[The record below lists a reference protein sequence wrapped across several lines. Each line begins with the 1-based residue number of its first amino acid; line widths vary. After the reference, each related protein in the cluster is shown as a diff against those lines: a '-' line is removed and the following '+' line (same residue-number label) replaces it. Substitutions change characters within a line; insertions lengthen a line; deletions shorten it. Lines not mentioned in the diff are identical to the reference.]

1 MTTYTIF
8 SLAAFV
14 VYLLAG
20 IYPVAKY
27 KRNAVSILFALTCL
41 SLAIWSFAYA
51 FVYMEYSVFWVKL
64 SSVGWCLFSAL
75 VLHSALRFAR
85 NPLFMKPLPQVLLY
99 VVPVVLLYMRVFMID
114 TEPGTSGMTGLVFQ
128 WLDNGYDLVYQ
139 VAALG
144 IVLHMRLQSQ
154 NRRQSKQL
162 NLVLASAAL
171 TFAANFVSQFI
182 LPVLGYTDL
191 STAGQLFSLALVLG
205 VTAAN
210 QRYGL
215 FSLSEHVLYD
225 EILTEMMDSF
235 FLLSTEGR
243 IQRINRRTV
252 GLLGYSHE
260 ELSDL
265 PLRDLCVEKDVI
277 DTIVHGQ
284 DTSDTT
290 AYAEVNLMSSTG
302 RMIPLRLSFSRI
314 KDRST
319 GDMLGIMVIGQDI
332 AVKRRL
338 QEEIRFH
345 QEFERKLRES
355 EERFRA
361 MFDKHSAVMCLV
373 DPESL
378 QILSVNNAALA
389 FYGYSFKEF
398 ESMKLTAL
406 DGTSLQEGVA
416 MARHIVQE
424 QSAVLQMKHKLADG
438 DIRDV
443 EIHSSAVPFGKR
455 SIIYSIIH
463 DITERK
469 KAEDY
474 ISFLAYNDSLTG
486 LSNRKLFY
494 ERVEKAIEAA
504 EAADGVFAVIYIDMD
519 DLKFINDTYG
529 HEDGDIVLRELGRRM
544 NELTRSGLSA
554 ARLGGDEFAM
564 LLPGIGTMQEALTA
578 VEKISEHLRKSI
590 QMGAREI
597 NVQASIGI
605 SLYPSDGKDV
615 DSLLKQADF
624 KMYAV
629 KKERKSSKR
638 LWASSENR

>member
-1 MTTYTIF
+1 MTAYAIF
-8 SLAAFV
+8 SLITFV
-14 VYLLAG
+14 VYFFTG
-20 IYPVAKY
+20 IYPVVRY
-27 KRNAVSILFALTCL
+27 RRNAVSILFLLTCL
-41 SLAIWSFAYA
+41 SLAVWSFAYT
-51 FVYMEYSVFWVKL
+51 FVYMEYSVFWIKL
-64 SSVGWCLFSAL
+64 SAVGWCFFSAL
-75 VLHSALRFAR
+75 VLHTALRFAR
-85 NPLFMKPLPQVLLY
+85 IPLFLKPFPQAMLY
-99 VVPVVLLYMRVFMID
+99 VIPAILLFMRVFMMD
-114 TEPGTSGMTGLVFQ
+114 TGSETPAVVTLFQ
-128 WLDNGYDLVYQ
+128 QLDNGYDLVYQ
-139 VAALG
+139 LAALG
-144 IVLHMRLQSQ
+144 IIVRMRLQSQ
-154 NRRQSKQL
+154 NRRQRKLL
-162 NLVLASAAL
+162 NLVLVSATL
-171 TFAANFVSQFI
+171 TFTGNFVSQFI
-182 LPVLGYTDL
+182 LPVLGYTDIP
-191 STAGQLFSLALVLG
+191 AMGQFFCLVLILG
-205 VTAAN
+205 ITAAN
-210 QRYGL
+210 HRYGL

-252 GLLGYSHE
+252 GLLGYSQE
-260 ELSDL
+260 ELGNL

-277 DTIVHGQ
+277 DTIVH
-284 DTSDTT
+284 SRNALDTT
-290 AYAEVNLMSSTG
+290 AYAEVNFMSRTG

-314 KDRST
+314 KDKST
-319 GDMLGIMVIGQDI
+319 GDILGIMVIGQDI
-332 AVKRRL
+332 AVKKRL
-338 QEEIRFH
+338 QEEIRIH

-389 FYGYSFKEF
+389 FYGYSFKDF

-406 DGTSLQEGVA
+406 DGTTFQEGVA
-416 MARHIVQE
+416 MARQIVQE
-424 QSAVLQMKHKLADG
+424 QSAVLHMKHKLADG

-486 LSNRKLFY
+486 LSNRKMFY
-494 ERVEKAIEAA
+494 ERVEKAIETAKTTG
-504 EAADGVFAVIYIDMD
+504 GVFAIVYIDMD
-519 DLKFINDTYG
+519 DLKLINDTYG
-529 HEDGDIVLRELGRRM
+529 HENGDIVLRELGRRM
-544 NELTRSGLSA
+544 KELTRSGLVA

-564 LLPGIGTMQEALTA
+564 LLQGIGTMQEALMA
-578 VEKISEHLRKSI
+578 VDDISQHLRRSI
-590 QMGAREI
+590 QMGGREI
-597 NVQASIGI
+597 TVQSSIGI
-605 SLYPSDGKDV
+605 SLYPSDGEDV
-615 DSLLKQADF
+615 ESLLKQADF

-638 LWASSENR
+638 FRAASDHR

>member
-1 MTTYTIF
+1 MTAYAIF
-8 SLAAFV
+8 SLTAFV
-14 VYLLAG
+14 VYLFAG
-20 IYPVAKY
+20 IYPVVKY
-27 KRNAVSILFALTCL
+27 KRDAVSILFMLTCL
-41 SLAIWSFAYA
+41 SLAVWSFAYA
-51 FVYMEYSVFWVKL
+51 FVYMEYSVFWIKL
-64 SSVGWCLFSAL
+64 SSVGWCFFSAL
-75 VLHSALRFAR
+75 VLHTMLRFAR
-85 NPLFMKPLPQVLLY
+85 ISFFLKPLPQALLY
-99 VVPVVLLYMRVFMID
+99 VIPGILLFMRVFMMD
-114 TEPGTSGMTGLVFQ
+114 TGAGISGVNEVMFQ
-128 WLDNGYDLVYQ
+128 WLDNGYDLIYQ
-139 VAALG
+139 LAALG
-144 IVLHMRLQSQ
+144 VAVRMRLQSQ
-154 NRRQSKQL
+154 NRRQRKL
-162 NLVLASAAL
+162 LELVLASAAL
-171 TFAANFVSQFI
+171 TFAANYIFQFV
-182 LPVLGYTDL
+182 LPVTDL
-191 STAGQLFSLALVLG
+191 PDLPAAGQLYCLSLILG
-205 VTAAN
+205 VTWAN
-210 QRYGL
+210 HRYGL

-252 GLLGYSHE
+252 GLLGYSQE
-260 ELSDL
+260 ELENL

-277 DTIVHGQ
+277 DTIVSGSN
-284 DTSDTT
+284 TSDTT
-290 AYAEVNLMSSTG
+290 AYAEVSFMSRTG

-314 KDRST
+314 KDKST
-319 GDMLGIMVIGQDI
+319 GDVLGIMTIGQDI
-332 AVKRRL
+332 AVKKRL
-338 QEEIRFH
+338 QEEIRIH

-389 FYGYSFKEF
+389 FYGYSFKDF
-398 ESMKLTAL
+398 EAMKLTAL

-424 QSAVLQMKHKLADG
+424 QSAVLHMKHKLADG

-486 LSNRKLFY
+486 LSNRKMFY

-504 EAADGVFAVIYIDMD
+504 KSAGGVFAVIYIDMD

-529 HEDGDIVLRELGRRM
+529 HEDGDTVLRELGRRM
-544 NELTRSGLSA
+544 NELTRSGLTA

-564 LLPGIGTMQEALTA
+564 LLPGVGTMKEALMA
-578 VEKISEHLRKSI
+578 VDDISQHLRKSI

-605 SLYPSDGKDV
+605 SLYPSDGEDV
-615 DSLLKQADF
+615 ESLLKQADF

-629 KKERKSSKR
+629 KKERKSTKR
-638 LWASSENR
+638 FRATSENR

>member
-1 MTTYTIF
+1 MTAYTLF
-8 SLAAFV
+8 SLTAFV
-14 VYLLAG
+14 VYLIAG

-27 KRNAVSILFALTCL
+27 KLNAVSILFSLTCL
-41 SLAIWSFAYA
+41 SLALWSFAYA

-64 SSVGWCLFSAL
+64 SSLGWCFFSAL
-75 VLHSALRFAR
+75 VLHIALRFAR
-85 NPLFMKPLPQVLLY
+85 IPLFAKPLPQALLY
-99 VVPVVLLYMRVFMID
+99 VLPAVLFYMRVFLMETGSD
-114 TEPGTSGMTGLVFQ
+114 TSGMIGTLFQ
-128 WLDNGYDLVYQ
+128 WLDSGYDVAYQ
-139 VAALG
+139 MAALAV
-144 IVLHMRLQSQ
+144 ILRMRILSR
-154 NRRQSKQL
+154 NRRQRKLL
-162 NLVLASAAL
+162 NLVIASAAL

-182 LPVLGYTDL
+182 LPAWDYPDL
-191 STAGQLFSLALVLG
+191 STAGQLFSLILILG
-205 VTAAN
+205 VIAAN
-210 QRYGL
+210 HRYGL

-243 IQRINRRTV
+243 IQRVNRRTV
-252 GLLGYSHE
+252 GLLGYSQE
-260 ELSDL
+260 ELGDL

-277 DTIVHGQ
+277 DTIVSAQ
-284 DTSDTT
+284 SASDST
-290 AYAEVNLMSSTG
+290 AYAEVNLMSSSG

-314 KDRST
+314 KDKSA
-319 GDMLGIMVIGQDI
+319 GDILGMMVIGQDI
-332 AVKRRL
+332 AVKKRL
-338 QEEIRFH
+338 QEEIRIH

-406 DGTSLQEGVA
+406 DGTSTQEALA

-424 QSAVLQMKHKLADG
+424 QSAVLHMKHKLADG

-443 EIHSSAVPFGKR
+443 EIHSAAVPFGKR

-486 LSNRKLFY
+486 LSNRKMFY
-494 ERVEKAIEAA
+494 ERVETAIETAKA
-504 EAADGVFAVIYIDMD
+504 SDGVFAVIYIDMD

-544 NELTRSGLSA
+544 KELTRSGLTA

-564 LLPGIGTMQEALTA
+564 LLPGVGTMQEALAA
-578 VEKISEHLRKSI
+578 VESISEHLRRSI
-590 QMGAREI
+590 QMGGREI

-605 SLYPSDGKDV
+605 SLYPSDGENV
-615 DSLLKQADF
+615 ESLLKQADF

-629 KKERKSSKR
+629 KKARKSSKR
-638 LWASSENR
+638 MWTSSENR

>member
-1 MTTYTIF
+1 
-8 SLAAFV
+8 
-14 VYLLAG
+14 
-20 IYPVAKY
+20 
-27 KRNAVSILFALTCL
+27 
-41 SLAIWSFAYA
+41 
-51 FVYMEYSVFWVKL
+51 
-64 SSVGWCLFSAL
+64 
-75 VLHSALRFAR
+75 
-85 NPLFMKPLPQVLLY
+85 
-99 VVPVVLLYMRVFMID
+99 
-114 TEPGTSGMTGLVFQ
+114 
-128 WLDNGYDLVYQ
+128 
-139 VAALG
+139 
-144 IVLHMRLQSQ
+144 
-154 NRRQSKQL
+154 
-162 NLVLASAAL
+162 
-171 TFAANFVSQFI
+171 
-182 LPVLGYTDL
+182 
-191 STAGQLFSLALVLG
+191 
-205 VTAAN
+205 
-210 QRYGL
+210 
-215 FSLSEHVLYD
+215 
-225 EILTEMMDSF
+225 
-235 FLLSTEGR
+235 
-243 IQRINRRTV
+243 
-252 GLLGYSHE
+252 
-260 ELSDL
+260 
-265 PLRDLCVEKDVI
+265 
-277 DTIVHGQ
+277 
-284 DTSDTT
+284 
-290 AYAEVNLMSSTG
+290 
-302 RMIPLRLSFSRI
+302 
-314 KDRST
+314 
-319 GDMLGIMVIGQDI
+319 
-332 AVKRRL
+332 
-338 QEEIRFH
+338 
-345 QEFERKLRES
+345 
-355 EERFRA
+355 

-504 EAADGVFAVIYIDMD
+504 EAAGGVFAVIYIDMD

-578 VEKISEHLRKSI
+578 VENISEHLRKSI

-638 LWASSENR
+638 LWASSEKR

>member
-1 MTTYTIF
+1 MHVYTIF
-8 SLAAFV
+8 SLTAFV
-14 VYLLAG
+14 VYLVAG
-20 IYPVAKY
+20 MYPVIKY
-27 KRNAVSILFALTCL
+27 KKNDVSILFTLTCI
-41 SLAIWSFAYA
+41 SLAVWSFAYA
-51 FVYMEYSVFWVKL
+51 FIYVEYSVFWIKL
-64 SSVGWCLFSAL
+64 SSVGWCFFSAL
-75 VLHSALRFAR
+75 VLHTTLRFAR
-85 NPLFMKPLPQVLLY
+85 IRFFLKPVPQVMLY
-99 VVPVVLLYMRVFMID
+99 VIPAILLYMRVFMME
-114 TEPGTSGMTGLVFQ
+114 TGAGTPGQVSLIFQ
-128 WLDNGYDLVYQ
+128 VLDACYDLIYQ

-144 IVLHMRLQSQ
+144 IIVRMRFQSQ
-154 NRRQSKQL
+154 NRRQRKLL
-162 NLVLASAAL
+162 NLVLFSGALSFAGNFISQLALPPTGHALMPAS
-171 TFAANFVSQFI
+171 
-182 LPVLGYTDL
+182 
-191 STAGQLFSLALVLG
+191 GQLFCLLLILG
-205 VTAAN
+205 VTVAN

-215 FSLSEHVLYD
+215 FSISEHVLYD

-235 FLLSTEGR
+235 FLLSMEGR
-243 IQRINRRTV
+243 IQRINRRTI
-252 GLLGYSHE
+252 GLLGYSQE
-260 ELSDL
+260 ELDNL

-277 DTIVHGQ
+277 DTIVQ
-284 DTSDTT
+284 EYYATDT
-290 AYAEVNLMSSTG
+290 AYAEVNFMSRTG
-302 RMIPLRLSFSRI
+302 RIIPLRLSFSRI
-314 KDRST
+314 KDKST

-332 AVKRRL
+332 AVKKRL
-338 QEEIRFH
+338 QEEIRIH

-361 MFDKHSAVMCLV
+361 MFDKHSAVMCLI

-389 FYGYSFKEF
+389 FYGYSFKDF

-424 QSAVLQMKHKLADG
+424 QGAVLHMKHKLANG

-486 LSNRKLFY
+486 LSNRKMFH

-504 EAADGVFAVIYIDMD
+504 KSAGGVFAVIYIDMD

-544 NELTRSGLSA
+544 NELTRSGLVA

-564 LLPGIGTMQEALTA
+564 LLPGVDSMQMARAA
-578 VEKISEHLRKSI
+578 VEDISQHLRKSI

-605 SLYPSDGKDV
+605 SLYPSDGEDV
-615 DSLLKQADF
+615 ESLLKQADF

-638 LWASSENR
+638 FWPASEKR